1 MKIIHIETGHS
12 PAKNA
17 YPLFYTKP
25 DTAMLRNDDPFY
37 IPAYA
42 TEISCRPALIVRIN
56 RIVKGIA
63 PKFAARC
70 YGEIAAGCGFTAENL
85 LRECREQGAPWECCK
100 AFDKSSGLPNVFRP
114 LEQTELPIEKQRYT
128 LRINGQ
134 NVREFASGDLY
145 PSVDEAISRI
155 SERIT
160 LKIGD
165 LLFFE
170 PAGSETAVQ
179 IGDRLEV
186 LLNREKMMD
195 FEIR

>member
-1 MKIIHIETGHS
+1 MKIIHIETGDK
-12 PAKNA
+12 PQGNA

-37 IPAYA
+37 IPDYA
-42 TEISCRPALIVRIN
+42 AEATCRPALIVRIN

-63 PKFAARC
+63 PRFAARC
-70 YGEIAAGCGFTAENL
+70 YEEIAAGCSFTAENL
-85 LRECREQGAPWECCK
+85 LRECREKGLPWECCK

-114 LEQTELPIEKQRYT
+114 LEQTQRPIGEQRCT

-134 NVREFASGDLY
+134 NVREFAAGELY
-145 PSVDEAISRI
+145 PSVDEAIARI

-170 PAGSETAVQ
+170 PAGSETAVA

-186 LLNREKMMD
+186 LLNEEKMMD